1 MRRAVLAAAFAAIA
15 FTGVGCDHEGE
26 RALVKLKAVPPPGH
40 ELTSEDL
47 DRSVEIMQRRL
58 DKLGID
64 GDVRR
69 DGAGAV
75 VVEVPAGTGLPA
87 SVYRSGLLEFYD
99 FEAVVVGAPVAKPKP
114 PAAVPA
120 GTVVV
125 SCKVATGDCH
135 STRPLPGTTAFYLL
149 ENRPAM
155 TGADLDPD
163 GTR

>member
-15 FTGVGCDHEGE
+15 LTAAGCDDGGAPEL
-26 RALVKLKAVPPPGH
+26 RNAIRLKAGPPVAH
-40 ELTSEDL
+40 KQTDADL

-99 FEAVVVGAPVAKPKP
+99 FEAVVVGAQWRSPSRLLRFRRARSSSAAKSP
-114 PAAVPA
+114 PAIVTRLDRSRERPP
-120 GTVVV
+120 
-125 SCKVATGDCH
+125 
-135 STRPLPGTTAFYLL
+135 STSSRIA
-149 ENRPAM
+149 R
-155 TGADLDPD
+155 
-163 GTR
+163 R